1 MLKPKTNAKG
11 PIAVKGEIV
20 EIAGMV
26 CKTTL
31 ARKTIFDNLVNCKI
45 SDLGIKVR
53 RLYLLVFIL
62 FPGKMLLGLFSP

>member
-1 MLKPKTNAKG
+1 MLNPRTNASG
-11 PIAVKGEIV
+11 PIAVRGEIV

-31 ARKTIFDNLVNCKI
+31 ARKTIFDNLVNCRI
-45 SDLGIKVR
+45 SDLGRKVR
-53 RLYLLVFIL
+53 RLYLLVLIL